1 MACTLSNTGI
11 QTGGTIQASQV
22 SQSVDAFTK
31 ANAYDIELS
40 GSLSL
45 TGSTAFS
52 SSDGSF
58 IIEGIVPNTQTN
70 VLAYNNNT
78 GQITYQTSTGGGG
91 GGNSCIEAYYTS
103 SNSAVG
109 FEIQPHDTNNSTTG
123 SYSAIVGGNNNC
135 IGSGDFEST
144 FSTIGGGC
152 NNQIKAGGSK
162 SYIGGG
168 AINHISSSCAV
179 IGGGECNEICIDRPF
194 SAILGGCDNIIED
207 GDKTG
212 TPYCAATIVGG
223 LCNTIGGYGQ
233 NFIGGG
239 NSNSVSNGY
248 GGIIV
253 GGAKNCVYCDASF
266 IGGGTSNSNSGDYS
280 SIPGGCCNCVRHDHS
295 HILGSEITTCV
306 VCTTHVNNL
315 LVGCTICISPRD
327 PIGTGTAGMLAVC
340 LTSGGGVELYFHNGT
355 AYKQVCLVP

>member
-11 QTGGTIQASQV
+11 QKGCTILASQI

-58 IIEGIVPNTQTN
+58 TIQGINKVSQTN
-70 VLAYNNNT
+70 LLSYNENT
-78 GQITYQTSTGGGG
+78 GTVAYIEASSFIPPSSTIG
-91 GGNSCIEAYYTS
+91 AYYTS
-103 SNSAVG
+103 SNSAYS
-109 FEIQPHDTNNSTTG
+109 FEIQPTCTNNSTTG
-123 SYSAIVGGNNNC
+123 SFSAIVGGNNNC

-152 NNQIKAGGSK
+152 LNQIKGGGNK

-179 IGGGECNEICIDRPF
+179 IGGGECNEICTDRPF
-194 SAILGGCDNIIED
+194 SAILGGCENIIDD

-223 LCNTIGGYGQ
+223 LNNIIKGYGQ

-239 NSNSVSNGY
+239 NNNSVSNGY
-248 GGIIV
+248 GGAIV
-253 GGAKNCVYCDASF
+253 GGTKNCVCCDAGF
-266 IGGGTSNSNSGDYS
+266 VGGGSSNSNSGQYS
-280 SIPGGCCNCVRHDHS
+280 SILGGNSNCVRHDHA
-295 HILGSEITTCV
+295 HILGSSIQTQV
-306 VCTTHVNNL
+306 ACTTHVNNL
-315 LVGCTICISPRD
+315 LVGCTVCILPRD
-327 PIGTGTAGMLAVC
+327 PIGTGTTGMLAVC
-340 LTSGGGVELYFHNGT
+340 DLGGGRSKLYYHDGLN
-355 AYKQVCLVP
+355 YKEVCLVP

>member
-1 MACTLSNTGI
+1 MACILSNTGI
-11 QTGGTIQASQV
+11 QTGCIIQASQV

-31 ANAYDIELS
+31 VNAYDIELS

-58 IIEGIVPNTQTN
+58 AIEGIINATQDN
-70 VLAYNNNT
+70 ILAYNKNT
-78 GQITYQTSTGGGG
+78 GGLTYQAATSLVESKIGV
-91 GGNSCIEAYYTS
+91 YYTS
-103 SNSAVG
+103 SNSAYE
-109 FEIQPHDTNNSTTG
+109 FEIVPNDTTNSATG
-123 SYSAIVGGNNNC
+123 SFSAIVGGNNNC

-152 NNQIKAGGSK
+152 NNQIKAGSSK

-194 SAILGGCDNIIED
+194 SAILGGCKNIIED

-223 LCNTIGGYGQ
+223 ISNKIEGYGQ

-239 NSNSVSNGY
+239 NNNSVSNGY
-248 GGIIV
+248 GGVIV
-253 GGAKNCVYCDASF
+253 GGTKNCVSCDSGF
-266 IGGGTSNSNSGDYS
+266 IGGGGLNSNSGNYS
-280 SIPGGCCNCVRHDHS
+280 SIPGGCSNCVKHDHT
-295 HILGSEITTCV
+295 HILGSDITTCV

-315 LVGCTICISPRD
+315 LVGCTICILPRD
-327 PIGTGTAGMLAVC
+327 PIGTGATGMLAVC
-340 LTSGGGVELYFHNGT
+340 DLGGGRSKLYYHDGLT
-355 AYKQVCLVP
+355 YKEVCLVP